1 MFAAG
6 YLFVDD
12 VEVVRMVAAIC
23 PIAALYQFP
32 DGILGCIGGVLRG
45 MGRQT
50 YLMAFNLIGMLAAI
64 LSSSAWLKAG
74 DATANA
80 TATLAFL
87 LRLVRMPV
95 GRRADVAQLL
105 ICRVL
110 GLWSGACCA
119 SLPSITCSALLVAR
133 AVAPSKCCLQQ
144 V

>member
-50 YLMAFNLIGMLAAI
+50 YLMAFNLIGVLAAI
-64 LSSSAWLKAG
+64 LTTSAWLKAG
-74 DATANA
+74 DA

-87 LRLVRMPV
+87 LRLVRMTV
-95 GRRADVAQLL
+95 GHRADVAQLL

-133 AVAPSKCCLQQ
+133 ALAPSKCCLQQ
-144 V
+144 I